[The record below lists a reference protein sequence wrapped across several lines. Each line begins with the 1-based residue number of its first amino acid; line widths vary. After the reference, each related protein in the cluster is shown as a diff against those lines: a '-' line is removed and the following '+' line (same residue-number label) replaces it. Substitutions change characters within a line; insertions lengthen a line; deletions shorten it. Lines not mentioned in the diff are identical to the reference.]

1 MQHSRE
7 RGRVCRGG
15 ERERKKKIGSQ
26 IERKKRGGG
35 VTEGF
40 ICQPGD
46 TSIFMAEYFSS
57 CQREIRN
64 HHKVGEHE
72 YCP

>member
-1 MQHSRE
+1 MISESDGCAERLRAKGDTTQARRE
-7 RGRVCRGG
+7 R
-15 ERERKKKIGSQ
+15 E
-26 IERKKRGGG
+26 G

-46 TSIFMAEYFSS
+46 TSDFMAEYFSS
-57 CQREIRN
+57 CQSWIRN

>member
-1 MQHSRE
+1 MLSDCELKETQ
-7 RGRVCRGG
+7 RGQR
-15 ERERKKKIGSQ
+15 ERER
-26 IERKKRGGG
+26 EG

-46 TSIFMAEYFSS
+46 TSVFMAEYFSS
-57 CQREIRN
+57 CQSWIRN

>member
-35 VTEGF
+35 G
-40 ICQPGD
+40 GD
-46 TSIFMAEYFSS
+46 GGLYMSAW
-57 CQREIRN
+57 
-64 HHKVGEHE
+64 
-72 YCP
+72 

>member
-1 MQHSRE
+1 MISE
-7 RGRVCRGG
+7 SDGCAGGPKAKGDAWKG
-15 ERERKKKIGSQ
+15 ERKGE
-26 IERKKRGGG
+26 G

-40 ICQPGD
+40 ICQAGD

-57 CQREIRN
+57 CQSRIRN

>member
-1 MQHSRE
+1 MEKRE
-7 RGRVCRGG
+7 R
-15 ERERKKKIGSQ
+15 
-26 IERKKRGGG
+26 

-46 TSIFMAEYFSS
+46 TSVFMDEYFSS
-57 CQREIRN
+57 CQSWKKNR
-64 HHKVGEHE
+64 HKVGVHE